1 MTKRAAP
8 TLALLAAAALVLPAA
23 GRPKHPRKRPA
34 SRRPA
39 AVKPMRPVPVRGIEG
54 AEALAPFLAA
64 LAQATEPQAGRMV
77 RVMQFGDSHTA
88 ADFWTGRLR
97 QRLQARFGDAGPG
110 LLMSGRPWRGY
121 HHDGVQLV
129 SGVQWP
135 GESLRSREA
144 TGWVGLAG
152 AAVEPPAGEPL
163 RVQGR
168 FADLRLHLLGGSGA
182 LPQASVAP
190 LAPAAG
196 DEQDPA
202 PARTLDVRFEAGF
215 AGGECLR
222 IHGLKGAAGAQVQEV
237 AIALP
242 EGAKLLGLELLS
254 GTPGVV
260 YDELGLNGAEL
271 TDLERWNPELRKA
284 LLAQARPDLLVLA
297 YGTNEAG
304 RRNLDPADY
313 VARARVL
320 LEGLKADSG
329 ASILVVGPL
338 DRLARRARQRAAVE
352 AGATQVAGLLRQA
365 ARESGCAYWDA
376 RAAMGG
382 PGAILKWRKAGLAQR
397 DLVHLTSPGY
407 QKLGDLLA
415 DELMKIYEARGNPG
429 HPGGGSPP

>member
-1 MTKRAAP
+1 
-8 TLALLAAAALVLPAA
+8 
-23 GRPKHPRKRPA
+23 
-34 SRRPA
+34 
-39 AVKPMRPVPVRGIEG
+39 VRGIEG
-54 AEALAPFLAA
+54 VEALAPFLGA
-64 LAQATEPQAGRMV
+64 LAQAAEPQANRVV

-110 LLMSGRPWRGY
+110 FLMSGRPWRGY

-163 RVQGR
+163 RVQAR
-168 FADLRLHLLGGSGA
+168 FAELRIHLLGGSGA
-182 LPQASVAP
+182 LPQASLAP

-196 DEQDPA
+196 DAQDAA
-202 PARTLDVRFEAGF
+202 PAVSMAVRFEAGF
-215 AGGECLR
+215 LGGECLR
-222 IHGLKGAAGAQVQEV
+222 IHGLKAEPGPQLQEAA
-237 AIALP
+237 ITLP
-242 EGAKLLGLELLS
+242 EGARLLGLELLS
-254 GTPGVV
+254 GATGVV

-271 TDLERWNPELRKA
+271 TDLERWNPDLRKA

-313 VARARVL
+313 VARVRAL
-320 LEGLKADSG
+320 LAGLKADSG
-329 ASILVVGPL
+329 ACILVVGPL

-352 AGATQVAGLLRQA
+352 AGATQVSSLLRQA
-365 ARESGCAYWDA
+365 ARDAGCAYWDA

-397 DLVHLTSPGY
+397 DLVHLTGPGY

-415 DELMKIYEARGNPG
+415 DEVMKAYEARPG
-429 HPGGGSPP
+429 ATVTGDRIPR